1 MMAEVSHFLIMGK
14 IRKFIDTYAPSSV
27 STVYDYIAD
36 TNNQLSSYIPVPSI
50 NRNSLV
56 SSVSDMPDKKKNPL
70 VPENKRQH
78 RLSGT
83 AMAGANVVHKKAR
96 CVLPFVKGIGYTKPG
111 PIFTPYKERVEVEF
125 AFELGAL
132 LNKRNLMRMGFRTYH
147 QGLRLASA
155 TQLQTAIAAVAADNS
170 VTPKILAEPAVAA
183 VVASP
188 TTTAATPG
196 PMMLTPELQ
205 PRTIGNGFNFNIAV
219 RDATNCYRPLQEP
232 GYAPYSGAYSKSGQL
247 ISATDCYYPPVGL
260 YDLEC
265 YSWNNNP
272 FKYVNW
278 HAKNGQV
285 QALQAN
291 GSNITPMNVFK
302 DVQRVSA
309 GSRQTFSPFRM
320 VSTETSVP
328 DTSSVAT
335 QTFVKKFENFLCD
348 LGPGSIDFHIL
359 NKYNTPCVVEF
370 VVVQLRKDGKVLT
383 AGSFDTAMYTV
394 HEEMIR
400 DAYMQEFNSGNFINS
415 VGFGGEAPSPEDPMV
430 NPNKPFL
437 KAKRK
442 YMVRDPPTKEVCRER
457 HIIAGAS
464 KQQLTI
470 HLPEVTY
477 DAVEHRLNS
486 VYNGPDGTP
495 GLNEAAIEQA
505 AVYTFQPHSYCIYVS
520 VQGTIMPVFGATIDA
535 NQIVTSVNEQVVDTQ
550 TCAARILVHA
560 KYVEHPRKC
569 VSVSPTYALQLRPE
583 LHDTVL
589 TNPGDP
595 VTKTLVAGY
604 MPGLPVPTTTQTV
617 VSTSV
622 GQKETSSGA

>member
-1 MMAEVSHFLIMGK
+1 MMAEVSHYFIMGK
-14 IRKFIDTYAPSSV
+14 LRNFVDKYAPAPV
-27 STVYDYIAD
+27 AAVYDFVAD
-36 TNNQLSSYIPVPSI
+36 TNNQLSSSFDPLI
-50 NRNSLV
+50 NHRSLLT
-56 SSVSDMPDKKKNPL
+56 SMSDMPDKNKHL
-70 VPENKRQH
+70 LAENKRQH
-78 RLSGT
+78 RMSGT
-83 AMAGANVVHKKAR
+83 AMAGANVVHKRAK

-147 QGLRLASA
+147 QGQRLATTALLQSGISA
-155 TQLQTAIAAVAADNS
+155 VTADS
-170 VTPKILAEPAVAA
+170 GILAEPSI
-183 VVASP
+183 SP
-188 TTTAATPG
+188 VIVSPATTAVTP
-196 PMMLTPELQ
+196 PEMMLTPQLQ
-205 PRTIGNGFNFNIAV
+205 PRTIGPSGFDFNIAV

-232 GYAPYSGAYSKSGQL
+232 GYAPYSGAYSREGQL
-247 ISATDCYYPPVGL
+247 LSGTDCYYPPVGL

-278 HAKNGQV
+278 HAKNNQV
-285 QALQAN
+285 QSLQSN
-291 GSNITPMNVFK
+291 GSNITPVNVFK

-309 GSRQTFSPFRM
+309 GDRQTFSPFRM
-320 VSTETSVP
+320 SGAETSTP
-328 DTSSVAT
+328 DTTNTSTSG
-335 QTFVKKFENFLCD
+335 FVKKFENFLCD

-383 AGSFDTAMYTV
+383 ANSLSNSMYVV

-400 DAYMQEFNSGNFINS
+400 DAYMLEFNSGNFINS
-415 VGFGGEAPSPEDPMV
+415 VGFGGEAPSPEDPLV

-442 YMVRDPPTKEVCRER
+442 HMVRDPPTKEVCRER
-457 HIIAGAS
+457 HIIAGSS

-486 VYNGPDGTP
+486 VYNASDGTP
-495 GLNEAAIEQA
+495 GLYEASIEQSA
-505 AVYTFQPHSYCIYVS
+505 NYLYQPHSYCIYVA
-520 VQGTIMPVFGATIDA
+520 VCGTLMPVFGATIDA
-535 NQIVTSVNEQVVDTQ
+535 NNVVTSVNEQIVDTQ

-583 LHDTVL
+583 INDTVFQ
-589 TNPGDP
+589 TPSD
-595 VTKTLVAGY
+595 TKTLVAGY
-604 MPGLPVPTTTQTV
+604 MPGLPIATTTQTV
-617 VSTSV
+617 VHTSV
-622 GQKETSSGA
+622 GQKETSTAH